1 MKYPELPSL
10 ALTTIASIED
20 RDQLVKHFLSVNRD
34 TLYDICEYLHPVP
47 VMKEEEDRNKYIQEF
62 LAELV
67 ISRHERD
74 SQLTELNSMMPL
86 YPTEELIWDENLVST
101 TSGGT
106 PRPPQ
111 SPS

>member
-47 VMKEEEDRNKYIQEF
+47 VMKEDRKKYIQEF
-62 LAELV
+62 LSELV
-67 ISRHERD
+67 ISRHERA
-74 SQLTELNSMMPL
+74 S
-86 YPTEELIWDENLVST
+86 
-101 TSGGT
+101 
-106 PRPPQ
+106 
-111 SPS
+111 